1 MIGLLLAAYPAHW
14 RRRYGEEFRAVLES
28 RPLGPF
34 DVADV
39 LLGALDA
46 RLSPTRRS
54 VPAQGGHVVLL
65 RIGGLGAVLGGIA
78 WFVGIAVSSGL
89 AGDGGRPWVGVMLLG
104 TIGLLVALVGLS
116 AFQGH
121 RNPLLAWLAVAVPG
135 LGALVSAIGIAGMLL
150 LPENGSV
157 LGLWSPWDMWIL
169 GMFANLIGSIFFAIA
184 TYQARV
190 LSRGA
195 ARALGISAV
204 CGLVVAIAS
213 LGAGEQVGIL
223 FVFMVLSLAA
233 FAASW
238 VWLGVSALRRGPIR
252 AIQTA

>member
-1 MIGLLLAAYPAHW
+1 VIGLLLAMYPAPW

-46 RLSPTRRS
+46 RLSPTRLPS
-54 VPAQGGHVVLL
+54 STHGGHVVLL
-65 RIGGLGAVLGGIA
+65 RIGGVGAVLGGIA
-78 WFVGIAVSSGL
+78 WFLGIAVSSGL
-89 AGDGGRPWVGVMLLG
+89 AGEGGRPWVGLMLLG

-121 RNPLLAWLAVAVPG
+121 RDPVLAWVAVVIPAI
-135 LGALVSAIGIAGMLL
+135 GAVVASIGIAGMLV
-150 LPENGSV
+150 LPENGSFFRI
-157 LGLWSPWDMWIL
+157 WSPWDLWIV
-169 GMFANLIGSIFFAIA
+169 GMLANLIGSIFFAIA

-190 LSRGA
+190 LSTGA
-195 ARALGISAV
+195 ARALGTSAASA
-204 CGLVVAIAS
+204 LVVGIGS
-213 LGAGEQVGIL
+213 MGAGARTDIL
-223 FVFMVLSLAA
+223 FVLMVLSIGT

-238 VWLGVSALRRGPIR
+238 VWLGIGALRRGPIR
-252 AIQTA
+252 AVAPA